1 MNKIV
6 PVPPTVVTPLGAP
19 RPDKRLSRVGPVV
32 RIHLLGPMQATT
44 YLGDNILPRGK
55 KPPALL
61 GYLCLAGGEHVARDR
76 LARLLWDRASPP
88 AARTNLRQVL
98 HELSSS
104 FGALA
109 KELIITRRDRIRLN
123 VEACWIDVLAAL
135 ALDPADVE
143 VPHDELL
150 ALCRGEL
157 LEGLESGS
165 APFDRWLE
173 QERARVDA
181 RLHALLERKL
191 GSNGAR
197 KSDARA
203 PARGLAQPPERA
215 GTFQEPTR
223 SKESTQAILH
233 APPSEPTATRQEAA
247 GRISA
252 QTADRLRV
260 GVLPFLSHSS
270 KKEESLA
277 FSLGQEIAAALARF
291 RWFDVI
297 APISLRPTPS
307 TRFIDERHLRRLDL
321 NYAVEG
327 TVAGNG
333 RDVHIEVRLME
344 LAEYARPVWR
354 ECFDLRRNELHR
366 LNELVTTRIVGRID
380 PIILFI
386 EGQPNRREHYG
397 ATGLL
402 LLAIPLIFSMER
414 KKYEEAGLLIGRAL
428 ETDPDNAM
436 VAAWA
441 AHWHLFYAGQGWSQN
456 VERTH
461 QITQD
466 FALKAIKLDPNNAE
480 ALGIYGHI
488 CSIVNKDFDA
498 ALYYF
503 DRSLRLN
510 PSLAFIWA
518 LSAATY
524 CYIGEPEMALRRLER
539 YGELAPLDPHSSF
552 FECLYTVAYAF
563 KGDYERAVI
572 VGRRCTKAM
581 PDFVAGYKPLIAS
594 LGHLGRP
601 DEARPYVE
609 KLLSLEPTFTVEHFG
624 NRYPFKREE
633 DRQRYMEGLR
643 LAGIPER

>member
-6 PVPPTVVTPLGAP
+6 PGPPTVLTPLGAA
-19 RPDKRLSRVGPVV
+19 RPDKPLLRGRPLV

-44 YLGDNILPRGK
+44 YLGDNVLPHGK
-55 KPPALL
+55 KPRAVLA
-61 GYLCLAGGEHVARDR
+61 YLCLAAGEHVTRDQ
-76 LARLLWDRASPP
+76 LARLLWDQLPPP

-98 HELSSS
+98 HELSAS

-109 KELIITRRDRIRLN
+109 KELITTRRDRIRLN
-123 VEACWIDVLAAL
+123 VEACWIDALAAL
-135 ALDPADVE
+135 ALDPADIE
-143 VPHDELL
+143 VPHDELV
-150 ALCRGEL
+150 ALCRGKL

-165 APFDRWLE
+165 TRFDRWLE
-173 QERARVDA
+173 EERARVGA
-181 RLHALLERKL
+181 QVHALFERKL
-191 GSNGAR
+191 GRTGARNNGAR
-197 KSDARA
+197 APVRRHAQARE
-203 PARGLAQPPERA
+203 GA
-215 GTFQEPTR
+215 GTIQQSTCSNEP
-223 SKESTQAILH
+223 SQATLQ
-233 APPSEPTATRQEAA
+233 AQPSEPTASRQSAA
-247 GRISA
+247 VQVSA
-252 QTADRLRV
+252 QAPDRLRV
-260 GVLPFLSHSS
+260 GVLPFASHGS

-277 FSLGQEIAAALARF
+277 FSLSQEIAAALARF

-297 APISLRPTPS
+297 APISLRPTPA
-307 TRFIDERHLRRLDL
+307 THFVDEHHLRRMNL
-321 NYAVEG
+321 NYALDG
-327 TVAGNG
+327 TVTGNG
-333 RDVHIEVRLME
+333 REVRIEVRLVE

-380 PIILFI
+380 PVILFI

-456 VERTH
+456 VERTNE
-461 QITQD
+461 ITQRL
-466 FALKAIKLDPNNAE
+466 ALKAIKLDPNNAE

-488 CSIVNKDFDA
+488 CSIVNKDFES

-518 LSAATY
+518 LSAATC
-524 CYIGEPEMALRRLER
+524 CYIGEPELALQRLER
-539 YGELAPLDPHSSF
+539 YGELAPLDPYSAF
-552 FECLYTVAYAF
+552 FEGLYTIAYTF

-581 PDFVAGYKPLIAS
+581 PGFVAGYKPLIAS
-594 LGHLGRP
+594 LGHLGRRA
-601 DEARPYVE
+601 EAKPYVA
-609 KLLSLEPTFTVEHFG
+609 KLLSLEPTFTVESFG
-624 NRYPFKREE
+624 RRYPFKREE